1 MAGGSAYKSPEKS
14 AKPDE
19 GALPGQPQDA
29 WPGTKAGPPGDTKGT
44 KRPAKRR
51 NSIME
56 LLDEHGDS
64 DKQLI
69 TRAGFEAL
77 CDHLGLRLNTIEM
90 RRAFTS
96 LDNMDGTKDGQLEYS
111 YVRPH
116 PPPRP

>member
-1 MAGGSAYKSPEKS
+1 
-14 AKPDE
+14 
-19 GALPGQPQDA
+19 
-29 WPGTKAGPPGDTKGT
+29 
-44 KRPAKRR
+44 
-51 NSIME
+51 ME